1 MAAFNCGKTNKV
13 FSGTGVSVGPSILKP
28 FNPFEIASQ
37 TARDKCLQKCN
48 DWISSKPCKNSC
60 HKKTSSIVFVSSTVS
75 VTSAGA
81 GKIRVSVT
89 TKMKAVVRCS
99 K

>member
-1 MAAFNCGKTNKV
+1 MATFNCGKTNRV
-13 FSGTGVSVGPSILKP
+13 FSGTGTNVGKAMLGTP
-28 FNPFEIASQ
+28 NPFQIASQ
-37 TARDKCLQKCN
+37 TANDICLQKCN

-60 HKKTSSIVFVSSTVS
+60 YKKTSSIVFVSSTVS